1 MKLYEEIIQDIENK
15 LATGIYKINDRIPT
29 DEMMMEMYGVS
40 RVTVRKAMDSL
51 VSRGY
56 LVRKPKKG
64 TFVAQNI
71 VTGEVQHV
79 VFIMMFQASDS
90 MEIIS
95 GVESY
100 LNTQNIHLT
109 IKFSNCS
116 DKSERDIIEEI
127 LALKVRG
134 IIIYPTQCD
143 ANMDIYRKLCSANI
157 PVVFVDRYPRHIV
170 CTSVMVNNYEL
181 SHNVVNYLHF
191 RGHRDIVFA
200 ASDMDKYISLQ
211 DRMYG
216 FCDAMRNHGHEIDKR
231 MLHIRPT
238 EEECIEDLVNMK
250 KLPTAVF
257 CGKDRTAL
265 KAMAALQKKGL
276 RIPEDISVVGCDD
289 IEQSGLSS
297 PALTTI
303 HQPFREIGRT
313 AGELMAQMLSNPA
326 YHHTKLY
333 LPSRI
338 IERDSVATIAE
349 P

>member
-29 DEMMMEMYGVS
+29 DEMMMQIYGVS
-40 RVTVRKAMDSL
+40 RVTVRKAMDNL
-51 VSRGY
+51 ASRGY

-64 TFVAQNI
+64 TFVAQNF
-71 VTGEVQHV
+71 VTSEVQHV
-79 VFIMMFQASDS
+79 VFIMMFQAGDS
-90 MEIIS
+90 MEII
-95 GVESY
+95 GGAESY
-100 LNTQNIHLT
+100 LNTQNIHMT

-116 DKSERDIIEEI
+116 GKSERDIIEEI
-127 LALKVRG
+127 LALNVQG
-134 IIIYPTQCD
+134 IIIYPTQCNT
-143 ANMDIYRKLCSANI
+143 NMDIYRKLCSANI
-157 PVVFVDRYPRHIV
+157 PVVFVDRYPRHIT

-181 SHNVVNYLHF
+181 SHNVVDYLHF

-200 ASDMDKYISLQ
+200 ASDMDKYISLH

-216 FCDAMRNHGHEIDKR
+216 FCDAMRNHGHTLDKR

-238 EEECIEDLVNMK
+238 EEQCVQDLVSMK

-257 CGKDRTAL
+257 CCNDRTAL
-265 KAMAALQKKGL
+265 NMMTALQKKGL

-289 IEQSGLSS
+289 IEMSAQSN
-297 PALTTI
+297 PPLTTI

-313 AGELMAQMLSNPA
+313 AGELMSQMLFNRA
-326 YHHTKLY
+326 YNHTKLY

-338 IERDSVATIAE
+338 IERESVATLPE